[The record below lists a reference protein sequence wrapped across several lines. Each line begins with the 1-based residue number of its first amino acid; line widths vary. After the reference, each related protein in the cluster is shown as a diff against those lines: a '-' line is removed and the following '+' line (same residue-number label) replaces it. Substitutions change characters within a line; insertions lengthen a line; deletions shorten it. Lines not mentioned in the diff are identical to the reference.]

1 MVSNLVEWR
10 RFALEETKARNGK
23 VLEKLNLVYKNVTSY
38 KMLDYLKFKLQ
49 HFVKHNFVA
58 QWEDK
63 KFNAWLKS
71 FPKDNIVL
79 VVDFGENYS
88 FEIQN

>member
-1 MVSNLVEWR
+1 VE
-10 RFALEETKARNGK
+10 AICLGRNQSKKWKGFREIK
-23 VLEKLNLVYKNVTSY
+23 PCLQECYF
-38 KMLDYLKFKLQ
+38 KFKLQ